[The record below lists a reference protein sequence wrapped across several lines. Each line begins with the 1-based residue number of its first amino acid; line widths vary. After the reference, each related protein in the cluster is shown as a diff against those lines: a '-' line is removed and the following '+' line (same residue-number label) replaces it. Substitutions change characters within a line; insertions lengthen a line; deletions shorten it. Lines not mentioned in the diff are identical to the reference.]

1 MFEKIISV
9 IMAVTSLISVCVS
22 AWAIRQSRRAQLTGS
37 YFSEMT
43 AVYKNFIFAVN
54 DFMYNH
60 CDLRKRDALSAAL
73 LQLQLYAPPVID
85 QAAQQMYCLLLD
97 WGENPQNDALHIDKK
112 LQRIQA
118 DMRADLDFFRREG
131 HH

>member
-1 MFEKIISV
+1 MQLFCKVLLCHAKLLAELLDSGH
-9 IMAVTSLISVCVS
+9 SLPPFLTLETFLWVCY
-22 AWAIRQSRRAQLTGS
+22 T
-37 YFSEMT
+37 FH
-43 AVYKNFIFAVN
+43 KDNFVN
-54 DFMYNH
+54 
-60 CDLRKRDALSAAL
+60 LQKRDALSAAL